1 MRKKRYA
8 LWAGLAVVVA
18 GLCLPVYAGEETIVL
33 DHKVKDIDGKDVDL
47 GRYKGKVVLI
57 VNVASKCGLTP
68 QYAQLVELHEKY
80 HDQGLEIL
88 GFPANNF
95 MKQEPGTN
103 EEIKTFCSTKFGVD
117 FDMFAKISV
126 KGGDMEPLYKA
137 LTSKSANGE
146 FGGKIKWNFTKFL
159 LNRKGVVVA
168 RFEPKV
174 KPDAEDVIAAI
185 EKALKKG

>member
-1 MRKKRYA
+1 MENKRCV
-8 LWAGLAVVVA
+8 LWAVLALLLA
-18 GLCLPVYAGEETIVL
+18 GLCLPGYAGEETVVL
-33 DHKVKDIDGKDVDL
+33 DHKVKDIDGQEVDL

-68 QYAQLVELHEKY
+68 QYAQLVELHAKY

-95 MKQEPGTN
+95 MQQEPGTN
-103 EEIKTFCSTKFGVD
+103 EEIKRFCSTKFGVD

-126 KGGDMEPLYKA
+126 KGEDMAPLYEE
-137 LTSKSANGE
+137 LTSKNGSGG
-146 FGGKIKWNFTKFL
+146 FGGAIKWNFTKFL
-159 LNRKGVVVA
+159 VSREGVVVG

-174 KPDAEDVIAAI
+174 APDDAAVVGAI
-185 EKALKKG
+185 EAALTEG